1 MTLGLGIP
9 FDLSPIRSRPQSAE
23 QPIPS
28 PVPYDPEK
36 FDSEAHYL
44 AYLAGHSQLNGRLPR
59 LDYLRSQ
66 GVEIPDIMQ
75 FVPF

>member
-1 MTLGLGIP
+1 MTLGLPIAFDTTPIQSRPVEEKPIPDPVP
-9 FDLSPIRSRPQSAE
+9 FDPT
-23 QPIPS
+23 
-28 PVPYDPEK
+28 K
-36 FDSEAHYL
+36 FASEAHYL
-44 AYLAGHSQLNGRLPR
+44 AYLAGNSALHGRLPR